1 MVPGM
6 ATDSATLDRRQTVRR
21 RSPPPDAPE
30 IASPA
35 APIARGM
42 GLDQPFFDDKNRAF
56 WILQTIGWSGYFFLR
71 TLSGIAN
78 NLGWMLLVH
87 TLLLTAT
94 GYSLTLLLASLF
106 RRLIK
111 MRPIWTLVLS
121 FAAVAIA
128 SMTFSVIETWS
139 VSTFLKPNMRPVG
152 VEYLGAILLNFSLLA
167 AWTALYYGINYF
179 LLLEE
184 QIDQRER
191 LENQASSAQLAMLRY
206 QLNPHF
212 LFNTLNSISTLVLL
226 KQTERANAMLA
237 RLSSFLR
244 YTLVNEP
251 TAKVTLAQEVETLK
265 LYLEIEKMRFED
277 RLRPHFRIE
286 SDTIGARLPSLLLQ
300 PLIENAIKYAVTPSE
315 NGADIWITAQREG
328 QAVRIEVA
336 DNGNA
341 DSGEL
346 AGSPSTGVGLA
357 NIRDRLSQ
365 AYGAAHRFETRK
377 NERGGFSVILEI
389 PYETGETA

>member
-1 MVPGM
+1 MIDYLV
-6 ATDSATLDRRQTVRR
+6 SLDK
-21 RSPPPDAPE
+21 P
-30 IASPA
+30 
-35 APIARGM
+35 
-42 GLDQPFFDDKNRAF
+42 
-56 WILQTIGWSGYFFLR
+56 
-71 TLSGIAN
+71 
-78 NLGWMLLVH
+78 LV
-87 TLLLTAT
+87 
-94 GYSLTLLLASLF
+94 G
-106 RRLIK
+106 
-111 MRPIWTLVLS
+111 
-121 FAAVAIA
+121 
-128 SMTFSVIETWS
+128 
-139 VSTFLKPNMRPVG
+139 
-152 VEYLGAILLNFSLLA
+152 
-167 AWTALYYGINYF
+167 ALYYGINYF

-191 LENQASSAQLAMLRY
+191 LESQASTAQLAMLRY

-251 TAKVTLAQEVETLK
+251 EGKVTLAQEVETLK

-315 NGADIWITAQREG
+315 NGADIWLTAAHEG
-328 QAVRIEVA
+328 HAVRIEVA
-336 DNGNA
+336 DNGNGEGA
-341 DSGEL
+341 EL
-346 AGSPSTGVGLA
+346 AASPSTGVGLA

-365 AYGAAHRFETRK
+365 AYGAAHRFDTRK
-377 NERGGFSVILEI
+377 NDKGGFSVIIEI

>member
-1 MVPGM
+1 M
-6 ATDSATLDRRQTVRR
+6 ATDSATLDRRQTARR
-21 RSPPPDAPE
+21 RSPPPDAPA

-71 TLSGIAN
+71 SLSGFAN
-78 NLGWMLLVH
+78 SMGWMWLVH

-94 GYSLTLLLASLF
+94 GYSLTLLMASLF

-121 FAAVAIA
+121 LAAVALA

-152 VEYLGAILLNFSLLA
+152 VEYFGAILLSFSLLA

-191 LENQASSAQLAMLRY
+191 LESAASTAQLAMLRY

-286 SDTIGARLPSLLLQ
+286 SETIGARLPSLLLQ

-315 NGADIWITAQREG
+315 NGADIWITAQPEG
-328 QAVRIEVA
+328 RAVRIEVA
-336 DNGNA
+336 DNGNEEGGDLSA
-341 DSGEL
+341 
-346 AGSPSTGVGLA
+346 SPSTGVGLA

-377 NERGGFSVILEI
+377 NERGGFSVVLEI